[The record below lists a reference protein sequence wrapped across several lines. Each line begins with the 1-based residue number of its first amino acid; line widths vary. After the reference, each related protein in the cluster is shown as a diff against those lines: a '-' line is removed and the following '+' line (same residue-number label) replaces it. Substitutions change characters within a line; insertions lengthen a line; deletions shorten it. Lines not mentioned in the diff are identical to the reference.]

1 MIESCTPPVRRHKI
15 LYDDVEVNLEQ
26 MTDIDTA
33 IDYAVNS
40 MDEVRMQRMSQI
52 ADDEDGEDEE
62 ADADEMDVKKVR
74 MRSAPHGP
82 PALLNTYHAITYL
95 CWHRGASSRLRTHF
109 GFAPVKAIAA
119 KPKSLM
125 C

>member
-1 MIESCTPPVRRHKI
+1 M
-15 LYDDVEVNLEQ
+15 EQ
-26 MTDIDTA
+26 ITDIDTA
-33 IDYAVNS
+33 IDFAVDS

-62 ADADEMDVKKVR
+62 VDADEMDMKKVQAVLNMR

-82 PALLNTYHAITYL
+82 PALLNSYHAITYL

-109 GFAPVKAIAA
+109 GFAPVKAIAS
-119 KPKSLM
+119 KQKSLM